1 MTEHDFE
8 KQLAFAM
15 AEEDAC
21 LSDETF
27 VAEVMDTIRHSERT
41 RKLVLGV
48 AASAGAIIAG
58 FQLPALIDAMS
69 GISLIEEV
77 GFGDLVT
84 GLPTLSG
91 LSNSVWM
98 VVAGIIALTGVAVFS
113 ADRV

>member
-8 KQLAFAM
+8 KQLAFAI

-21 LSDETF
+21 LSDESF
-27 VAEVMDTIRHSERT
+27 VAEVMDTIRHSERM
-41 RKLVLGV
+41 RKLVLGL

-58 FQLPALIDAMS
+58 FQLPDLINAMS

-77 GFGDLVT
+77 SFSDLVR
-84 GLPTLSG
+84 GLPALSG
-91 LSNSVWM
+91 LPNTVWM
-98 VVAGIIALTGVAVFS
+98 IVAGIIALTGVAVFS